1 MHLKNMPR
9 RRVLWIVLFVTGIA
23 ALLYAGG
30 ASYVDGNG
38 VLHDSFLMP
47 VGAVMALLA
56 IVVSAFDALLTLKQK
71 I

>member
-1 MHLKNMPR
+1 MPC
-9 RRVLWIVLFVTGIA
+9 RRVLWIVMFVIGIA

-30 ASYVDGNG
+30 ESYVDDYG

-56 IVVSAFDALLTLKQK
+56 IVVSALDALLTLKQK